1 MCTYF
6 LSNMSPEI
14 IDWSTFAEQINVME
28 QFSENGFN
36 RVIGVIDGSHVKID
50 KPAEDPDSYI
60 NRKIYYSMHVSTD

>member
-1 MCTYF
+1 
-6 LSNMSPEI
+6 MSPEI

-36 RVIGVIDGSHVKID
+36 RVIGVIDRSHVKID